1 MLTLKEAFAY
11 QKYLQNLIDSLEIE
25 LARDVNVMQITAIHK
40 KHAADRDA
48 EDFTVDMTAN
58 RTFPGN
64 PDDLI
69 RFYAFLIDEK
79 MDLTMDI
86 YNAKKNLPIELDVE
100 LANNALRRMASKT
113 LSRII
118 RTKKRKEVEKDEFG
132 YRMNAEG
139 NQVRYT
145 YEVVETYREDY
156 DRIKTKALSNRYK
169 EEAERISNEIDKAL
183 LQPCVDFTPKIS
195 YDEELEDAY
204 KVYLDMY
211 REKEAEIFL

>member
-11 QKYLQNLIDSLEIE
+11 QKYLQNLIESLEIE

-86 YNAKKNLPIELDVE
+86 FKAKKNLPIELDVE

-169 EEAERISNEIDKAL
+169 EEADRISNEIDKAL
-183 LQPCVDFTPKIS
+183 LQPCVDFAPKIS

>member
-86 YNAKKNLPIELDVE
+86 FKAKKNLPIELDVE

-145 YEVVETYREDY
+145 YEVVETYKEDY

-169 EEAERISNEIDKAL
+169 EEADRISNEIDKAL
-183 LQPCVDFTPKIS
+183 LQPGVDFTPKIS